1 MTQISEDA
9 YFDLATLEVTA
20 PNYWDLTSD
29 VDDQLQPLKVDILQ
43 ESEEPDLRIISV
55 KIKNLDSMSELKTD
69 DQPDS
74 EDVRRVQI
82 VQVLSIESYGYRLM

>member
-1 MTQISEDA
+1 MLTSPEA
-9 YFDLATLEVTA
+9 TA

-29 VDDQLQPLKVDILQ
+29 ADDQLQPLKVDFLQ
-43 ESEEPDLRIISV
+43 ESEEANLRIISV
-55 KIKNLDSMSELKTD
+55 KVKNLDSASELKTD

-82 VQVLSIESYGYRLM
+82 LQV